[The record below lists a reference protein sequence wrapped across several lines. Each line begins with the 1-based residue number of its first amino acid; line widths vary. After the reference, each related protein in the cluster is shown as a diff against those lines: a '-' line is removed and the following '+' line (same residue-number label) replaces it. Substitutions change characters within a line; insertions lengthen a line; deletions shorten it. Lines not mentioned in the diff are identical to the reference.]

1 MCEKKNDAAE
11 ARHVTGQIV
20 EVHYVPHCSVC
31 VCVCVCVCVMMR
43 PRTLQRVC
51 CCEAHREKFG

>member
-31 VCVCVCVCVMMR
+31 VCVCVCVCHDETSHFAESM
-43 PRTLQRVC
+43 LL
-51 CCEAHREKFG
+51 